1 MVAYGDLAA
10 VVGAGADYVVRL
22 SAKALKLRTSDGKLL
37 RRAAKCQQAESDGAV
52 QDLAVAVAGGAGE
65 APLSARLII
74 VPLPPDKA
82 EAARRLMRQKARK
95 WGYTASAEALA
106 TAGCLMLITS
116 LDATDWPA
124 ERVLA
129 LYRRRWQ
136 VELAF
141 KRLKSLL
148 DLEALRAFDSG
159 LVSAWIHAVL
169 LVALLIDLERPS
181 HRGEEPDSPPSARDH
196 GPFHSGASSL
206 FSLAA

>member
-1 MVAYGDLAA
+1 MVI
-10 VVGAGADYVVRL
+10 
-22 SAKALKLRTSDGKLL
+22 
-37 RRAAKCQQAESDGAV
+37 
-52 QDLAVAVAGGAGE
+52 GGAGE
-65 APLSARLII
+65 PPLPARLII
-74 VPLPPDKA
+74 LALPPEKA
-82 EAARRLMRQKARK
+82 EAARRLMRRQARK
-95 WGYTASAEALA
+95 WGYTASADALA

-136 VELAF
+136 AELAF

-148 DLEALRAFDSG
+148 DLESLRAFDSD

-181 HRGEEPDSPPSARDH
+181 HRPEAPDSPPCVGAHDPS
-196 GPFHSGASSL
+196 HSGASSPCL
-206 FSLAA
+206 LGA